1 MAPTTLPEVFRS
13 TIVATTAATTTA
25 TTAQRTAGALSRW
38 AQLSQWVLGL
48 AVAVWVFPPFVMDVG
63 NGLDPSW
70 GVGLH
75 MARHHHLRFGT
86 DIIYTFGPLGFL
98 VQPVIAYPG
107 QGLVAGWLRIPLFA
121 FVGWFLISRLRL
133 AMPWWAATVVAI
145 PLTWAVV
152 APQGFGGDAPG
163 VVLVVALA
171 AGVVRLTTD
180 HCQLS
185 HRVTALLAVAVVLSA
200 LIKVDVGIVGA
211 VALLLYVV
219 GAGIADDDTPPQT
232 GTLVLITV
240 VMLIAGLVVMWV
252 LLGQPLGSLGPW
264 VRSSM
269 DVVLGHNAAMGA
281 DNGRGWWAPATVA
294 ATVAVSALL
303 VAATWTL
310 PWRRR
315 AVAFVFTASMVAL
328 AVKQAFLRS
337 DSGHMQRLLALF
349 IVLGVV
355 LASRRASS
363 RTSLRALA
371 VSMPL
376 AVALC
381 GAMVVM
387 ALSVN
392 AVAGVPFAN
401 PVKGVRS
408 VRYLMDMT
416 TSQSRRTA
424 LVAWG
429 HTAQPTVMKVPPTMI
444 KRIGNK
450 SVHIEPWDASVA
462 WVYRLKWHPLPVFQS
477 YMAYTPRLD
486 QLNADALASPS
497 APQTILHQSLALD
510 GRIPRFQSPAA
521 NVEMLCRYSMVE
533 FGSDWNL
540 FVRTASSRC
549 GKGRPL
555 GSFSAKQG
563 TPVVVP
569 VSAGDQMVVA
579 RFEGLDPGL
588 MGTMRALLL
597 RPRPMVFRVGTD
609 PVAHRFIV
617 ATQNSAHI
625 IRVPQCLQG
634 RLGSYDTSSYDT
646 FTLSTSRSLPAPGG
660 PRYTVRFEAI
670 PYRCP

>member
-1 MAPTTLPEVFRS
+1 
-13 TIVATTAATTTA
+13 
-25 TTAQRTAGALSRW
+25 
-38 AQLSQWVLGL
+38 
-48 AVAVWVFPPFVMDVG
+48 MDVG

-98 VQPVIAYPG
+98 VQPVIAYPA

-121 FVGWFLISRLRL
+121 FVGWFLISRLRCVV
-133 AMPWWAATVVAI
+133 PWWVATVVAV
-145 PLTWAVV
+145 PLTWAMV

-171 AGVVRLTTD
+171 AGVARFTAD

-185 HRVTALLAVAVVLSA
+185 RRVAALLALAVVLGA
-200 LIKVDVGIVGA
+200 LIKMDVGLVGA
-211 VALLLYVV
+211 SALLLYVV
-219 GAGIADDDTPPQT
+219 GAGIADGDAPPRT
-232 GTLVLITV
+232 ATLLLITV
-240 VMLIAGLVVMWV
+240 AVLTVGLVVMWV
-252 LLGQPLGSLGPW
+252 LLGQPIGSLGPW
-264 VRSSM
+264 LRSSM

-281 DNGRGWWAPATVA
+281 DNGRLWWAPATVA
-294 ATVAVSALL
+294 AIVTVSALL

-315 AVAFVFTASMVAL
+315 AVAFVFTASMVLL

-337 DSGHMQRLLALF
+337 DGGHMQRLVALF
-349 IVLGVV
+349 IALGVTLGV
-355 LASRRASS
+355 ALASRHASRRA
-363 RTSLRALA
+363 RV

-376 AVALC
+376 AAVLC

-392 AVAGVPFAN
+392 AIGGVPFVS
-401 PVKGVRS
+401 PVKGMQS

-416 TSQSRRTA
+416 ASQTRRTA

-462 WVYRLKWHPLPVFQS
+462 WVYRLNWHPLPVFQS

-486 QLNADALASPS
+486 HLNADALASPS
-497 APQTILHQSLALD
+497 GPQTILHQSLALD
-510 GRIPRFQSPAA
+510 GRIPRFQSPSA

-540 FVRTASSRC
+540 FARNASSRC
-549 GKGRPL
+549 GRGRTL
-555 GSFSAKQG
+555 GSYSAHQG
-563 TPVVVP
+563 TPVTVP
-569 VSAGDQMVVA
+569 VSAGDEMVVA
-579 RFEGLDPGL
+579 HFEGLDPGL
-588 MGTMRALLL
+588 VGNIRALLL
-597 RPRPMVFRVGTD
+597 RPRPMVFRVGAD
-609 PVAHRFIV
+609 PMAHRFIV
-617 ATQNSAHI
+617 ATQHSAHI

-634 RLGSYDTSSYDT
+634 QLGSYDTSSYDT
-646 FTLSTSRSLPAPGG
+646 FTLSPSRSLPAPGG

>member
-1 MAPTTLPEVFRS
+1 MFRPTF
-13 TIVATTAATTTA
+13 AATAALPLTRQA
-25 TTAQRTAGALSRW
+25 RLG
-38 AQLSQWVLGL
+38 QWLLGL

-75 MARHHHLRFGT
+75 MARHNHLRFGT
-86 DIIYTFGPLGFL
+86 DIVYTFGPLGFL

-121 FVGWFLISRLRL
+121 FVGWFLISRLRCVV
-133 AMPWWAATVVAI
+133 PWWVATVVAV
-145 PLTWAVV
+145 PLTWAMV

-171 AGVVRLTTD
+171 AGVARFTAD

-185 HRVTALLAVAVVLSA
+185 RRVAALLALAVVLGA
-200 LIKVDVGIVGA
+200 LIKVDVGLVGA
-211 VALLLYVV
+211 LALLLYVV
-219 GAGIADDDTPPQT
+219 GAGIADGDAPPRT
-232 GTLVLITV
+232 GTLLLITV
-240 VMLIAGLVVMWV
+240 AVLTVGLVVMWV
-252 LLGQPLGSLGPW
+252 LLGQPIGSLGSW

-269 DVVLGHNAAMGA
+269 DVVVGHNAAMGA
-281 DNGRGWWAPATVA
+281 DNGRDWWAPATVA
-294 ATVAVSALL
+294 AMVSVSALL

-310 PWRRR
+310 PWRRQ
-315 AVAFVFTASMVAL
+315 AMAFVFSASMVLL

-337 DSGHMQRLLALF
+337 DGGHMQRLVALF

-355 LASRRASS
+355 LASRRTT
-363 RTSLRALA
+363 RHALA
-371 VSMPL
+371 VSMSL
-376 AVALC
+376 AAVLC

-392 AVAGVPFAN
+392 AVAGVPFAS

-408 VRYLMDMT
+408 VRYLVDMT

-462 WVYRLKWHPLPVFQS
+462 WVYRLNWHPLPVFQS

-486 QLNADALASPS
+486 HLNADALASPS
-497 APQTILHQSLALD
+497 APQAILHQSLALD
-510 GRIPRFQSPAA
+510 GRIPRFQSPST
-521 NVEMLCRYSMVE
+521 NVELLCRYSMVE

-540 FVRTASSRC
+540 FVRNASSRC
-549 GKGRPL
+549 GQGRAL
-555 GSFSAKQG
+555 GSFSAAQG
-563 TPVVVP
+563 TPVTVP
-569 VSAGDQMVVA
+569 VSAGDEMVVA

-588 MGTMRALLL
+588 AGTIRALLL

-609 PVAHRFIV
+609 PAAHRFIV
-617 ATQNSAHI
+617 ATQHSAHI

-646 FTLSTSRSLPAPGG
+646 FTLSTSRSLPAPRG